1 MVIIG
6 HDDLLEVALR
16 DGLSVKLRRMR
27 TARRLRGLDLFTA
40 AAALGGPLA
49 LTAFLLALG
58 GDRQRYYV
66 FLYLGLVAII
76 ATLRG
81 LWPAL
86 VGAAASFL
94 CLDYFFVPPVGTL
107 TIAQEQDVVN
117 LIVFFG
123 AAGLVG
129 ALASRRRREQLRAQ
143 ALAEQLGQANRE
155 LLRLNR
161 EQAEAAQAALR
172 LVQSEQQLR
181 ALQQRDRARRELLA
195 NVSHDLRTPIGT
207 ILTVSTNILA
217 RTELPTELR
226 ARTEVIAAQA
236 RRLGAL
242 VGDILD
248 LARIE
253 SAALELEREPIP
265 LGQVIAAAVDRLRAV
280 SPERNVEWNREETGV
295 EVWAD
300 WQRLGQIFD
309 NLLANADRFAPPGTP
324 VRIWVS
330 GEGES
335 SVSIRVVDYGPGVPP
350 ELRGHL
356 FDRFVT
362 GDTQPE
368 RSPASGTGLGLA
380 IVRGLVQA
388 HGGSVQLE
396 PQTNGIGA
404 SFHFT
409 LPTAERKAATPAE
422 RGRG

>member
-1 MVIIG
+1 
-6 HDDLLEVALR
+6 
-16 DGLSVKLRRMR
+16 MR
-27 TARRLRGLDLFTA
+27 TARRLRGLDPFTA

-76 ATLRG
+76 ATFRG

-172 LVQSEQQLR
+172 LVQSEQQVR
-181 ALQQRDRARRELLA
+181 ALQQSDRARRELLA

-253 SAALELEREPIP
+253 SAALELEREPIR

-280 SPERNVEWNREETGV
+280 SPERNVEWNREEAGV

-309 NLLANADRFAPPGTP
+309 NLLANADRFAPTGTP
-324 VRIWVS
+324 VRIRVS

-335 SVSIRVVDYGPGVPP
+335 SVSIRVVDHGPGVPP
-350 ELRGHL
+350 ELRSHL

-362 GDTQPE
+362 GDPQPE

-396 PQTNGIGA
+396 PQTDGIGA
-404 SFHFT
+404 SFRFT
-409 LPTAERKAATPAE
+409 LPTAEQKAATAAE
-422 RGRG
+422 RGPG